1 MKKVIWSIVLS
12 WVCLAFAAAG
22 IGTRDAVS
30 ACDGKVYKKGDKI
43 MFGVPKVSGYLF
55 VRTLTKDGKI
65 STMPKENLASQEAVI
80 VDIPDYDKKL
90 FEGMGVYSEV
100 ETHPLV
106 VVELDGRR
114 LCININ
120 DALSQGNIVSE
131 YFKSEVEGVVDLTS
145 DLLFVYALK
154 LNNVT
159 VDDDVIVRYM
169 AHCDKN
175 LVEKNQADPF
185 TMADLKKEYAAKLEK
200 ALGDVD
206 FSKVFRIESQSEML
220 QYDMDKQIFPLKGLW
235 CPQIKTDQPDALA
248 KIGFCKW
255 DDCAFRFV
263 NIPEFMNVPC
273 ETARAKGFYDMRKV
287 GKVPTYNK
295 PLATSY
301 TYIRFLDKKVQ
312 LPEKKNKVYHNG
324 DIKSMSL
331 ADLYGKMAIEAQ
343 IIKMDVYHLPFLKIS
358 DFELFY
364 NYLGSIEVK

>member
-1 MKKVIWSIVLS
+1 MCI
-12 WVCLAFAAAG
+12 
-22 IGTRDAVS
+22 RDS
-30 ACDGKVYKKGDKI
+30 
-43 MFGVPKVSGYLF
+43 
-55 VRTLTKDGKI
+55 
-65 STMPKENLASQEAVI
+65 
-80 VDIPDYDKKL
+80 
-90 FEGMGVYSEV
+90 
-100 ETHPLV
+100 
-106 VVELDGRR
+106 
-114 LCININ
+114 
-120 DALSQGNIVSE
+120 
-131 YFKSEVEGVVDLTS
+131 
-145 DLLFVYALK
+145 LFVYALK

>member
-12 WVCLAFAAAG
+12 WVCLAFAAG

-55 VRTLTKDGKI
+55 VRTFTKDGKI

-90 FEGMGVYSEV
+90 FVGVYSEE

-185 TMADLKKEYAAKLEK
+185 TMADLKKEYAAKLE
-200 ALGDVD
+200 
-206 FSKVFRIESQSEML
+206 R
-220 QYDMDKQIFPLKGLW
+220 
-235 CPQIKTDQPDALA
+235 
-248 KIGFCKW
+248 
-255 DDCAFRFV
+255 R
-263 NIPEFMNVPC
+263 
-273 ETARAKGFYDMRKV
+273 
-287 GKVPTYNK
+287 
-295 PLATSY
+295 
-301 TYIRFLDKKVQ
+301 
-312 LPEKKNKVYHNG
+312 
-324 DIKSMSL
+324 
-331 ADLYGKMAIEAQ
+331 
-343 IIKMDVYHLPFLKIS
+343 
-358 DFELFY
+358 
-364 NYLGSIEVK
+364 

>member
-1 MKKVIWSIVLS
+1 
-12 WVCLAFAAAG
+12 
-22 IGTRDAVS
+22 
-30 ACDGKVYKKGDKI
+30 
-43 MFGVPKVSGYLF
+43 
-55 VRTLTKDGKI
+55 
-65 STMPKENLASQEAVI
+65 
-80 VDIPDYDKKL
+80 
-90 FEGMGVYSEV
+90 
-100 ETHPLV
+100 
-106 VVELDGRR
+106 
-114 LCININ
+114 
-120 DALSQGNIVSE
+120 
-131 YFKSEVEGVVDLTS
+131 
-145 DLLFVYALK
+145 
-154 LNNVT
+154 
-159 VDDDVIVRYM
+159 
-169 AHCDKN
+169 
-175 LVEKNQADPF
+175 
-185 TMADLKKEYAAKLEK
+185 
-200 ALGDVD
+200 
-206 FSKVFRIESQSEML
+206 ML

-273 ETARAKGFYDMRKV
+273 EPARAKGFYDMRKV

-324 DIKSMSL
+324 DIKRMSL

-343 IIKMDVYHLPFLKIS
+343 IIKMDVYHLHFLKIS

>member
-1 MKKVIWSIVLS
+1 M
-12 WVCLAFAAAG
+12 
-22 IGTRDAVS
+22 
-30 ACDGKVYKKGDKI
+30 
-43 MFGVPKVSGYLF
+43 
-55 VRTLTKDGKI
+55 
-65 STMPKENLASQEAVI
+65 
-80 VDIPDYDKKL
+80 
-90 FEGMGVYSEV
+90 
-100 ETHPLV
+100 
-106 VVELDGRR
+106 
-114 LCININ
+114 
-120 DALSQGNIVSE
+120 
-131 YFKSEVEGVVDLTS
+131 
-145 DLLFVYALK
+145 
-154 LNNVT
+154 
-159 VDDDVIVRYM
+159 
-169 AHCDKN
+169 
-175 LVEKNQADPF
+175 VEKNQADPF

-255 DDCAFRFV
+255 DDCVFRFV
-263 NIPEFMNVPC
+263 NIPEFMNVSC